1 MKKDGALNLLR
12 FTGRLALFAILVSFI
27 LPAAGATGQG
37 NNLPN
42 TELYFVPNVVAQFQA
57 LSERGDALGFGI
69 GTSPDPSAS
78 NHYQGIAR
86 SHGPGRPYFF
96 ITRSDKDYPAN
107 LLVVSMESRPTN
119 GERLRSNRL
128 KRGEDTDDTPPPSND
143 KVVAWHQFYSPHGW
157 PNYHHAGGMQLLGN
171 VLAVPLE
178 DPFGGE
184 TREKLIVFF
193 DVSNPQNP
201 QIMNELSIEYTDC
214 LTGLVGFTKTGDD
227 KYLLLVTG
235 GDNDFLW
242 LFQSTSL
249 DFADPN
255 FQWNII
261 DVWGVNTDEQYLGY
275 NHKWPSDM
283 CSSSDWDC
291 DHPHQTLNF
300 VRQGN
305 LDGDLYL
312 IGTRNKGGGAFGAGL
327 DEDYFDLYKVEWC
340 NDSRSD
346 CRAEPETGYLQFTL
360 RFVMTKDIVAKSKSD
375 GDDIA
380 NFAASGGVY
389 ISPMGELI
397 IYGTEHDNDGPAGTI
412 KAGEWRHRD
421 VNYTGTCTRGTGW
434 AELYD
439 DKNFSDRSI
448 VFDWPDR
455 YQDDFDNFSLLDG
468 FNDKT
473 SSVRWCAPVGCNII
487 LYENT
492 YYGGVPVTLEGFGV
506 VAGVS
511 DLGGFGDKVSSIRF
525 DPNSICENSL
535 PIADAGPDQ
544 TVSAGPDCIA
554 PVTLDG
560 SACSDPDGD
569 PLTYMWTWDGNT
581 ATGMSPTILLPVGTT
596 TITLVVSDG
605 FEDSQPDSVTITVAD
620 DTPPGMSLSASPQ
633 VLWPPNHKMVPVTIA
648 VSASDNCDPAPSCMI
663 SSVASNEPVNGT
675 GDGNTSPDWEVTGD
689 VTVDLRAE
697 RSGSGTGRV
706 YTIEGECTD
715 ASGNSSADTVEVY
728 VPHDQGDRPDI
739 NDDDGDGYS
748 ENQGDCNDNDKTIY
762 PGAEEI
768 CGDGIDQNCNG
779 RDLPCGD
786 DSDEDGMANDQ
797 DNCPDSDL
805 SETVVIDGCDS
816 GVVNTVLSNGCT
828 ISDEIVKCGAGSRN
842 HGQYVSC
849 VSHLTND
856 LKHDGVLTGREKG
869 AILSCV
875 ASDGDIDGVPDPVEQ
890 GPQGNDP
897 NYDGNKDG
905 MSDSQQGNVASCLTH
920 DRKHYVTMACSE
932 PISDAAAVEKPAS
945 AGSPP
950 GVEFPYGFFE
960 FAIHV
965 LNPGD
970 ATKMNIYLPVDANPT
985 TYYKYGPTPTDPT
998 NHWYEFMYDDQTLT
1012 GAEISG
1018 NVVTLYFVDGE
1029 RGDDDLSANGTIVD
1043 QGGPGVT
1050 STSTT
1055 SSSSGGG
1062 GCFIATAAYGSSKKA
1077 EVKLLRD
1084 FRDRVLLTNKIGTAL
1099 VNFYYRYAPPVV
1111 QFIAEDGSLRTLV
1124 RWALMPV
1131 VGVSCL
1137 ALKLGPVPTL
1147 ILFLLF
1153 VALMSAA
1160 MRVCYRKW
1168 RLYA

>member
-12 FTGRLALFAILVSFI
+12 FTGRVALLAIAVSFI
-27 LPAAGATGQG
+27 LPVAGAAGQST
-37 NNLPN
+37 NLPS
-42 TELYFVPNVVAQFQA
+42 TELYFVPDVVAQFQA

-78 NHYQGIAR
+78 HHYQGIAR
-86 SHGPGRPYFF
+86 SHGPGKPYFF
-96 ITRSDKDYPAN
+96 ITRSDDGPAN

-128 KRGEDTDDTPPPSND
+128 MRGEDTDDTPPPSED
-143 KVVAWHQFYSPHGW
+143 KVIAWHLFYSLFNGW
-157 PNYHHAGGMQLLGN
+157 PNYKHAGGMQLLGD

-178 DPFGGE
+178 DPFWGE
-184 TREKLIVFF
+184 TRQTLIVFF
-193 DVSNPQNP
+193 DVSDPLNP
-201 QIMNELSIEYTDC
+201 QIINELTIDPTGGLS
-214 LTGLVGFTKTGDD
+214 GLVAFTKTRDD

-235 GDNDFLW
+235 GDNDILW
-242 LFQSTSL
+242 LFYSTSL

-255 FQWNII
+255 FQWNVL
-261 DVWGVNTDEQYLGY
+261 DAWSVNTDEQYLGF

-283 CSSSDWDC
+283 CSSSDWNC

-340 NDSRSD
+340 NNSRSD
-346 CRAEPETGYLQFTL
+346 CKADPELGYLQFTL
-360 RFVMTKDIVAKSKSD
+360 RYRMTKDIVAKSKSD
-375 GDDIA
+375 GDDIT

-389 ISPMGELI
+389 VSPMGELI
-397 IYGTEHDNDGPAGTI
+397 IYGTEHDNDGPGGTV

-439 DKNFSDRSI
+439 DNSYKGLSI

-455 YQDDFDNFSLLDG
+455 SIVNENFDNLDNHDG
-468 FNDKT
+468 FGNKT
-473 SSVRWCAPVGCNII
+473 NSLRWCAPVGCNIKVYAESNYI
-487 LYENT
+487 GSNYTLQGT
-492 YYGGVPVTLEGFGV
+492 GVASGWPSFCDGCI
-506 VAGVS
+506 
-511 DLGGFGDKVSSIRF
+511 KSIQF
-525 DPNSICENSL
+525 DPTSILCNSF

-544 TVSAGPDCIA
+544 TVSAGPNCTA
-554 PVTLDG
+554 TVALDG
-560 SACSDPDGD
+560 SDSSDPDGD

-581 ATGMSPTILLPVGTT
+581 ATGVSPTILLPVGTT
-596 TITLVVSDG
+596 TITLVVNDG
-605 FEDSQPDSVTITVAD
+605 FQDSEPDYVTITVAD
-620 DTPPGMSLSASPQ
+620 DTPPGICLSASPQ
-633 VLWPPNHKMVPVTIA
+633 TLWPPNHKMVPVTIA
-648 VSASDNCDPAPSCMI
+648 VSASDNYDPAPSCEI
-663 SSVASNEPVNGT
+663 ISVASNEPENGP
-675 GDGNTSPDWEVTGD
+675 GDGNTSPDLEVTGD
-689 VTVDLRAE
+689 LTVDLRAE
-697 RSGSGTGRV
+697 RSGSGNGRV
-706 YTIEGECTD
+706 YTIEVECTD
-715 ASGNSSADTVEVY
+715 ASDNSSQDTVEVH

-748 ENQGDCNDNDKTIY
+748 ENQGDCNDNDKKIY

-779 RDLPCGD
+779 RDLPCGV

-797 DNCPDSDL
+797 DSCPDSDM

-816 GVVNTVLSNGCT
+816 GVSNAVLSNGCT
-828 ISDEIVKCGAGSRN
+828 ISDEIVKCGADSRN

-869 AILSCV
+869 AIQSCV

-905 MSDSQQGNVASCLTH
+905 MSDSQQGNVASCQTH
-920 DRKHYVTMACSE
+920 DRKHYVTMASSE
-932 PISDAAAVEKPAS
+932 PISDAAAVEKPAAS
-945 AGSPP
+945 GSPS

-970 ATKMNIYLPVDANPT
+970 ATKMIIYLPVNANPT
-985 TYYKYGPTPTDPT
+985 TYYKYGPTPDDPT

-1018 NVVTLYFVDGE
+1018 NVVTLHFVDGQ

-1043 QGGPGVT
+1043 QGGPGTT

-1062 GCFIATAAYGSSKKA
+1062 GCFIATAASGSP
-1077 EVKLLRD
+1077 
-1084 FRDRVLLTNKIGTAL
+1084 I
-1099 VNFYYRYAPPVV
+1099 
-1111 QFIAEDGSLRTLV
+1111 
-1124 RWALMPV
+1124 
-1131 VGVSCL
+1131 
-1137 ALKLGPVPTL
+1137 
-1147 ILFLLF
+1147 
-1153 VALMSAA
+1153 
-1160 MRVCYRKW
+1160 
-1168 RLYA
+1168 